1 MAKKNQIKE
10 IDAYIAKSAD
20 FAKPI
25 LKKLRDVFHKACP
38 QAEEALKWGSPSF
51 IYHGLLGGMA
61 AFKQHVSWGLWR
73 SKEHSDP
80 LGLFNDKCSGN
91 FNSKLTSVKDLPPD
105 NVLIAYIKEAMKL
118 NESFEAGER
127 KGPKKKGGR
136 KDPNSVK
143 PPADLVAAMKKNKK
157 ALAAYEA
164 FPYSHRKEY
173 VEWITEAKRD
183 ETRRKRI
190 ATAVEWMAQGKS
202 RNWKYAN
209 C

>member
-10 IDAYIAKSAD
+10 VDAYIAKSAD

-25 LKKLRDVFHKACP
+25 LKKIREIFHKACP
-38 QAEEALKWGSPSF
+38 KAEEAMKWNCPAF
-51 IYHGLLGGMA
+51 MYHGMLGGMA
-61 AFKQHVSWGLWR
+61 AFKNHATWGLWR
-73 SKEHSDP
+73 SQEHSDP
-80 LGLFNDKCSGN
+80 LGLFNEKCSGN

-105 NVLIAYIKEAMKL
+105 KVLIAYIKEAMKL
-118 NESFEAGER
+118 NEAFEAGER
-127 KGPKKKGGR
+127 KGSKKKSGR
-136 KDPNSVK
+136 KDPNLIK
-143 PPADLVAAMKKNKK
+143 PPADLAAAMKKNKK
-157 ALAAYEA
+157 ALAAFEA

-183 ETRRKRI
+183 ETRKQRI

-202 RNWKYAN
+202 RNWKYTN